1 VATPSAGCAGYLD
14 PDSTQTLREAL
25 DEYYARNSG
34 LVDPAGL
41 PTEVAEAF
49 RRHDAG
55 HVVFGCDTSLRGE
68 SLIDTWT
75 IFGSTAGLRGYL
87 EYFRYPQVNQIFSD
101 AGFAKIAAGSL
112 RALPDM
118 LRVFARS
125 RRLRAKWPW
134 DGYEDRLDRP
144 LRDLRREFDIRIV

>member
-1 VATPSAGCAGYLD
+1 MPACRAPRYLD
-14 PDSTQTLREAL
+14 PESSQTLREAL
-25 DEYYARNSG
+25 AEYYGCNPDLLDPGG
-34 LVDPAGL
+34 LAP
-41 PTEVAEAF
+41 EVAEAF

-75 IFGSTAGLRGYL
+75 IFGTSAGLRGYL
-87 EYFRYPQVNQIFSD
+87 EYFRYPQVNQIFAD
-101 AGFAKIAAGSL
+101 VGFSKLASSSL

-118 LRVFARS
+118 LRVIVRS

-134 DGYEDRLDRP
+134 DGYTDRLDRT
-144 LRDLRREFDIRIV
+144 LHELRREFNIRIV